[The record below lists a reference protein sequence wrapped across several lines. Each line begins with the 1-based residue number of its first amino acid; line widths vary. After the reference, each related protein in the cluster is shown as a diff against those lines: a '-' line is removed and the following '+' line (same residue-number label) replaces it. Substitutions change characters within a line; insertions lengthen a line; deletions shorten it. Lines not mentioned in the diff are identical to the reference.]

1 MPQRFR
7 VEITRAAEEDLK
19 LIYEYIRK
27 ESPEAASRWLA
38 EMERQISTLERFP
51 KRCPMIP
58 ESGELEREYRHLLF
72 GDYRTLFRIEG
83 RRVLILRIIHGSQ
96 LLKL

>member
-7 VEITRAAEEDLK
+7 VEITRTAEEDLK

-58 ESGELEREYRHLLF
+58 ESEELEREYRHLLF

-83 RRVLILRIIHGSQ
+83 KRVLILRIIHGSQ